1 MPSTQS
7 LLKLLSDDE
16 LEVHSNAALTVGVLV
31 EHGTVYLSPQYLH
44 FLPALRP
51 LFEVPSDAPT
61 AKLNARGKAAGA
73 VSRIILK
80 KIPLDQVLPVIIGIP
95 LWKNDFIQNRS
106 VFSTLFHL
114 FRSTLGVITPY
125 LDELLLVFL
134 HALNPSRSA
143 LMNVRL

>member
-61 AKLNARGKAAGA
+61 AKLNARGNALSLKLLEDPAGSGPSCDHRYPA
-73 VSRIILK
+73 VK
-80 KIPLDQVLPVIIGIP
+80 
-95 LWKNDFIQNRS
+95 
-106 VFSTLFHL
+106 
-114 FRSTLGVITPY
+114 
-125 LDELLLVFL
+125 ELLHLE
-134 HALNPSRSA
+134 
-143 LMNVRL
+143 